1 MSEHSPTFVVTHSGK
16 ATLMRF
22 TVFGA
27 TGGTGRQL
35 VRQAL
40 DAGHE
45 VTAVVRDPSRLPV
58 PEGEPERKDRL
69 QVVTADVTDAEA
81 LAPAVAGRDAVLS
94 ALGAP
99 SNRAAGIASRGTR
112 EILRAMEAGGVR
124 RYVGVSA
131 APVGPWGE
139 GESLLVRTVMLPLV
153 RRALR
158 EVYADLAVMEDVVRE
173 SGLDWTVVRPP
184 RLTDK
189 PAKGTYQRVIG
200 GNVQRSNTVPRADLA
215 AAMLAMVDD
224 PATVKQAVGV
234 AS

>member
-1 MSEHSPTFVVTHSGK
+1 
-16 ATLMRF
+16 MRF

-35 VRQAL
+35 VQQAL

-45 VTAVVRDPSRLPV
+45 VTAVVRDPARLPV
-58 PEGEPERKDRL
+58 RDEASVRQRL
-69 QVVTADVTDAEA
+69 EVVTADVTDPDA
-81 LAPAVAGRDAVLS
+81 LVPAIAGRDAVLS

-99 SNRAAGIASRGTR
+99 SNQTAGIASRGTR
-112 EILRAMEAGGVR
+112 AILRAMKEGGVR
-124 RYVGVSA
+124 RYLGVSA

-139 GESLLVRTVMLPLV
+139 GETLLFRTVAAPLV

-158 EVYADLAVMEDVVRE
+158 AVYADLAVMEDVVRE
-173 SGLDWTVVRPP
+173 SGAEWTIVRPP

-189 PAKGTYQRVIG
+189 LANGTYQRVIG
-200 GNVQRSNTVPRADLA
+200 GNVQRSHTVPRADLA
-215 AAMLAMVDD
+215 TAMLAMVED
-224 PATVKQAVGV
+224 PATVRQGVGV